1 MTSGSSGIGGLTL
14 AVSGSRDGADIRAA
28 AAAAP
33 GRCCRAAPVGQAR
46 SGSGNRVV
54 NAQQPLVAE
63 PLELL
68 DQRRRV
74 RVDELGERLWLKRG
88 SSSEA
93 ATRTLWGMPAELA
106 DFLIDYIKGLPPHN
120 TLRQRLDEERAYIV
134 GVRDGHETDKIK
146 RETLARHAVSL
157 EACRLLN
164 RFKQLAE
171 GKRKPVP

>member
-1 MTSGSSGIGGLTL
+1 MQPFVQQPLPRGGDAAEQRLSDKLVAEAETGS
-14 AVSGSRDGADIRAA
+14 
-28 AAAAP
+28 
-33 GRCCRAAPVGQAR
+33 
-46 SGSGNRVV
+46 V